1 MNVRYLILGV
11 LASLLCS
18 GCHRQARN
26 DTYVELMGAQR
37 RALEDRIYDLQFE
50 MEDLTAELEK
60 IQTENQ
66 QLKQQLDGPD
76 SDLLINP
83 GRPGDDAPGDQT
95 PLPGIPRIKIDPG
108 TPTEKP
114 APKDPPA
121 DGNDKDFELLPAPR
135 GDSTS
140 QPTSGTGPLSHIVL
154 DPEKTSMTG
163 FDGRTTNDGVM
174 LSMQTRDQQ
183 DRYVEQPGA
192 MSIVVLDPLQTGQAA
207 RVARWDITQADV
219 QRMLTSTTGIPGIR
233 LELEWPDN
241 PPRNP
246 ELMLFV
252 RYETADGRKFE
263 THTRITHKASGNISQ
278 DRPTLDF
285 PVDPPS
291 EPSFQVD
298 PDAQTSKPISPPA
311 SILHIPS
318 AARSATAQPAAGNS
332 QRLQW
337 RPYR

>member
-1 MNVRYLILGV
+1 MNVRYLILAV
-11 LASLLCS
+11 LIAVLCS

-60 IQTENQ
+60 IQMENQ
-66 QLKQQLDGPD
+66 QLKQQLNGPD
-76 SDLLINP
+76 GNLQINP
-83 GRPGDDAPGDQT
+83 GNDSPRNQDT
-95 PLPGIPRIKIDPG
+95 LPGLPRIKIDPG
-108 TPTEKP
+108 TPAEKP
-114 APKDPPA
+114 AADDPPA
-121 DGNDKDFELLPAPR
+121 NDNDQDFELLPAPR
-135 GDSTS
+135 GDSTF
-140 QPTSGTGPLSHIVL
+140 QPASENGPLSHIVL

-163 FDGRTTNDGVM
+163 FDGRSTNDGVM

-219 QRMLTSTTGIPGIR
+219 QRMLTSTTGTPGIR

-263 THTRITHKASGNISQ
+263 THTRITHKASGDSPQ
-278 DRPTLDF
+278 ERPALDF
-285 PVDPPS
+285 PVDTPS
-291 EPSFQVD
+291 EPSFQLD
-298 PDAQTSKPISPPA
+298 PGAQTSESISPPA

-318 AARSATAQPAAGNS
+318 AARSATAQPAAGNP